1 LKILIVPFNNNLNI
15 KKSKKKTM
23 TTFKNLRLLTI
34 LFSAITIVSCSNDDD
49 AAPEEENEVEV
60 FTDVTLI
67 FTNTADPSNVVR
79 ASAQDP
85 DGTGIQEL
93 QILDAITLAADTE
106 YTLAYEIL
114 NALDPTDVEN
124 IGDEILEEDN
134 EHQFFFSFTEDVFAN
149 PTGNGNIDAAADPIN
164 YNDQDE
170 NGNPVGLSTT
180 WTTASA
186 TSSGES
192 FTVRLQ
198 HQPDVKTAT
207 SGSNDG
213 DTDFALTFLMNI
225 Q

>member
-1 LKILIVPFNNNLNI
+1 M
-15 KKSKKKTM
+15 KTM
-23 TTFKNLRLLTI
+23 NPFKNLQLLAI
-34 LFSAITIVSCSNDDD
+34 LFSVITIIGCSNNDDD
-49 AAPEEENEVEV
+49 APEKENEVEV

-67 FTNTADPSNVVR
+67 FTNTADISDVVR

-93 QILDAITLAADTE
+93 QILNAITLAADTE
-106 YTLAYEIL
+106 YTLTYEIL
-114 NALDPTDVEN
+114 NALDPADVEN

-134 EHQFFFSFTEDVFAN
+134 EHQFFYSFTEGAFTN
-149 PTGNGNIDAAADPIN
+149 PTGNGNIDTAADPIN

-170 NGNPVGLSTT
+170 NGNPVGLSST
-180 WTTASA
+180 WTTSSTA
-186 TSSGES
+186 SSGAS

-213 DTDFALTFLMNI
+213 DTDFALTFALTI

>member
-1 LKILIVPFNNNLNI
+1 M
-15 KKSKKKTM
+15 KTINP
-23 TTFKNLRLLTI
+23 FKNLQLLAI
-34 LFSAITIVSCSNDDD
+34 LFSVITIIGCSNDDD
-49 AAPEEENEVEV
+49 VAPEEENEVEV

-67 FTNTADPSNVVR
+67 FTNTADNSDVVR

-106 YTLAYEIL
+106 YTLTYEIL
-114 NALDPTDVEN
+114 NALDPADVEN

-134 EHQFFFSFTEDVFAN
+134 EHQFFFSFTENVFSD
-149 PTGNGNIDAAADPIN
+149 PTGNGNIDATADPIN
-164 YNDQDE
+164 YNDADE
-170 NGNPVGLSTT
+170 NGNPVGLSSV
-180 WTTASA
+180 WTTGGTASSEA
-186 TSSGES
+186 S

-213 DTDFALTFLMNI
+213 DTDFELTFALNI
-225 Q
+225 E

>member
-1 LKILIVPFNNNLNI
+1 M
-15 KKSKKKTM
+15 KTM
-23 TTFKNLRLLTI
+23 NPFKNLHLLAI
-34 LFSAITIVSCSNDDD
+34 LFSAITIVGCSNDDD
-49 AAPEEENEVEV
+49 AAPQVENVVEV
-60 FTDVTLI
+60 FTDVTLT
-67 FTNTADPSNVVR
+67 FTNTADASDVVS

-93 QILDAITLAADTE
+93 QILDAITLAPDTE
-106 YTLAYEIL
+106 YILTYEIL
-114 NALDPTDVEN
+114 NALNPADIEN
-124 IGDEILEEDN
+124 IGNEILEEDN

-149 PTGNGNIDAAADPIN
+149 PTGNGNIDTAADPIN

-170 NGNPVGLSTT
+170 NGNPVGLSST
-180 WTTASA
+180 WTTSSA

-213 DTDFALTFLMNI
+213 DTDFTLTFVLNI

>member
-1 LKILIVPFNNNLNI
+1 M
-15 KKSKKKTM
+15 KTINP
-23 TTFKNLRLLTI
+23 FKNLQLLAI
-34 LFSAITIVSCSNDDD
+34 LFSVITIIGCSNDDD
-49 AAPEEENEVEV
+49 IAPEEENEVEV
-60 FTDVTLI
+60 FTDVTLV
-67 FTNTADPSNVVR
+67 FTNTADVNDVVT

-106 YTLAYEIL
+106 YTLTYEIL
-114 NALDPTDVEN
+114 NALDPTDIEN

-134 EHQFFFSFTEDVFAN
+134 EHQFFFSFTENVFAD

-164 YNDQDE
+164 YNDEDE
-170 NGNPVGLSTT
+170 NGNPVGLSST
-180 WTTASA
+180 WTTSSTA
-186 TSSGES
+186 SSGAS

-198 HQPDVKTAT
+198 HQPDVKTAS

-213 DTDFALTFLMNI
+213 DTDFALTFALNI

>member
-1 LKILIVPFNNNLNI
+1 M
-15 KKSKKKTM
+15 KTINP
-23 TTFKNLRLLTI
+23 FKNLQLLAI
-34 LFSAITIVSCSNDDD
+34 LFSVITMIGCSNEDDI
-49 AAPEEENEVEV
+49 APEEENEVEV

-67 FTNTADPSNVVR
+67 FTNTANNSDVVR

-106 YTLAYEIL
+106 YTLTYEIL
-114 NALDPTDVEN
+114 NALDPTDVED
-124 IGDEILEEDN
+124 IGNEILEEDN
-134 EHQFFFSFTEDVFAN
+134 EHQFFFSFTENVFAN

-164 YNDQDE
+164 YNDADE
-170 NGNPVGLSTT
+170 NGNPVGLSST
-180 WTTASA
+180 WTTSSTA
-186 TSSGES
+186 SSGAS

-213 DTDFALTFLMNI
+213 DTDFALTFALNI

>member
-1 LKILIVPFNNNLNI
+1 M
-15 KKSKKKTM
+15 KTINP
-23 TTFKNLRLLTI
+23 FKNLQLLAI
-34 LFSAITIVSCSNDDD
+34 LFSVITIIGCSNDDD
-49 AAPEEENEVEV
+49 VAPEEENEVEI

-67 FTNTADPSNVVR
+67 FTNTADNSDVVR

-106 YTLAYEIL
+106 YTLTYEIL
-114 NALDPTDVEN
+114 NALDPSDVEN

-134 EHQFFFSFTEDVFAN
+134 EHQFFFSFTENVFSD
-149 PTGNGNIDAAADPIN
+149 PIGNGNIDAAADPIN
-164 YNDQDE
+164 YNDADE
-170 NGNPVGLSTT
+170 NGNPVGLSSA
-180 WTTASA
+180 WTTAGTA
-186 TSSGES
+186 SSEGS

-213 DTDFALTFLMNI
+213 DTDFELTFALTI

>member
-1 LKILIVPFNNNLNI
+1 M
-15 KKSKKKTM
+15 KTINP
-23 TTFKNLRLLTI
+23 FKNLQLLAI
-34 LFSAITIVSCSNDDD
+34 LFSVITIIGCSNEDDI
-49 AAPEEENEVEV
+49 APEEENEVEV

-67 FTNTADPSNVVR
+67 FTNTADNSDVVR

-93 QILDAITLAADTE
+93 QILDAISLSADTE
-106 YTLAYEIL
+106 YTLTYEIL
-114 NALDPTDVEN
+114 NALDPADVEN

-134 EHQFFFSFTEDVFAN
+134 EHQFFFSFTENVFAN

-164 YNDQDE
+164 YNDADE
-170 NGNPVGLSTT
+170 NGNPVGLSSA
-180 WTTASA
+180 WTTSNTA
-186 TSSGES
+186 SSGAS

-213 DTDFALTFLMNI
+213 DTDFELTFALNI

>member
-1 LKILIVPFNNNLNI
+1 M
-15 KKSKKKTM
+15 KTM
-23 TTFKNLRLLTI
+23 NPFKNLQLLAI
-34 LFSAITIVSCSNDDD
+34 LFSVITIIGCSNNDDD
-49 AAPEEENEVEV
+49 APEKENEVEV

-67 FTNTADPSNVVR
+67 FTNTADISDVVR

-93 QILDAITLAADTE
+93 QILNAITLAADTE
-106 YTLAYEIL
+106 YTLTYEIL
-114 NALDPTDVEN
+114 NALDPADVEN

-134 EHQFFFSFTEDVFAN
+134 EHQFFYSFTEGAFTN
-149 PTGNGNIDAAADPIN
+149 PTGNGNIDTAADPIN

-180 WTTASA
+180 WITAST
-186 TSSGES
+186 TSSVKS

-213 DTDFALTFLMNI
+213 DTDFALTFALNI

>member
-1 LKILIVPFNNNLNI
+1 M
-15 KKSKKKTM
+15 KTINP
-23 TTFKNLRLLTI
+23 FKNLQLLAI
-34 LFSAITIVSCSNDDD
+34 LFSVITIIGCSNEDDI
-49 AAPEEENEVEV
+49 APEEENEVEV
-60 FTDVTLI
+60 FTDVILI
-67 FTNTADPSNVVR
+67 FTNTADNSDVVR

-106 YTLAYEIL
+106 YTLTYEIL

-134 EHQFFFSFTEDVFAN
+134 EHQFFFSFTENVFAN
-149 PTGNGNIDAAADPIN
+149 PTGNGNIDTAADPIN
-164 YNDQDE
+164 YNDADE
-170 NGNPVGLSTT
+170 NGNPVGLSSA
-180 WTTASA
+180 WTTSSTA
-186 TSSGES
+186 SSGAS

-213 DTDFALTFLMNI
+213 DTDFALTFDLNI

>member
-1 LKILIVPFNNNLNI
+1 M
-15 KKSKKKTM
+15 KTINP
-23 TTFKNLRLLTI
+23 FKNLQLLAI
-34 LFSAITIVSCSNDDD
+34 LFSVITIIGCSTDDD
-49 AAPEEENEVEV
+49 VAPEEENEVEV

-67 FTNTADPSNVVR
+67 FTNTADNSDVVR

-106 YTLAYEIL
+106 YTLTYEIL
-114 NALDPTDVEN
+114 NALDPSDVEN

-134 EHQFFFSFTEDVFAN
+134 EHQFFFSFTENVFSD
-149 PTGNGNIDAAADPIN
+149 PTGNGNIDATADPIN
-164 YNDQDE
+164 YNDADE
-170 NGNPVGLSTT
+170 NGNPVGLSSV
-180 WTTASA
+180 WTTGGTASSEA
-186 TSSGES
+186 S

-213 DTDFALTFLMNI
+213 DTDFELTFALNI
-225 Q
+225 E

>member
-1 LKILIVPFNNNLNI
+1 LQ
-15 KKSKKKTM
+15 
-23 TTFKNLRLLTI
+23 LLAI
-34 LFSAITIVSCSNDDD
+34 LFSVITIIGCSNNDDD
-49 AAPEEENEVEV
+49 APEKENEVEV

-67 FTNTADPSNVVR
+67 FTNTADISDVVR

-93 QILDAITLAADTE
+93 QILNAITLAADTE
-106 YTLAYEIL
+106 YTLTYEIL
-114 NALDPTDVEN
+114 NALDPADVEN

-134 EHQFFFSFTEDVFAN
+134 EHQFFYSFTEGAFTN
-149 PTGNGNIDAAADPIN
+149 PTGNGNIDTAADPIN

-170 NGNPVGLSTT
+170 NGNPVGLSST
-180 WTTASA
+180 WTTSSTA
-186 TSSGES
+186 SSGAS

-213 DTDFALTFLMNI
+213 DTDFALTFALTI

>member
-1 LKILIVPFNNNLNI
+1 M
-15 KKSKKKTM
+15 KTINP
-23 TTFKNLRLLTI
+23 FKNLQLLAI
-34 LFSAITIVSCSNDDD
+34 LFSVITIIGCSKDDD
-49 AAPEEENEVEV
+49 VAPEEENEVEV

-67 FTNTADPSNVVR
+67 FTNTADVNDVVT

-106 YTLAYEIL
+106 YTLTYEIL
-114 NALDPTDVEN
+114 NALDPADIED
-124 IGDEILEEDN
+124 IGSEILEEDN
-134 EHQFFFSFTEDVFAN
+134 EHQFFFSFTENVFAN

-164 YNDQDE
+164 YNDADE
-170 NGNPVGLSTT
+170 NGNPVGLSST
-180 WTTASA
+180 WTTSSTA
-186 TSSGES
+186 SSGAS

-213 DTDFALTFLMNI
+213 DTDFALTFALNI
-225 Q
+225 E

>member
-1 LKILIVPFNNNLNI
+1 M
-15 KKSKKKTM
+15 KTINP
-23 TTFKNLRLLTI
+23 FKNLQLLAI
-34 LFSAITIVSCSNDDD
+34 LFSVITIIGCSNDDD
-49 AAPEEENEVEV
+49 IAPEEENEVEV
-60 FTDVTLI
+60 FTDVTLV
-67 FTNTADPSNVVR
+67 FTNTADVNDVVT

-106 YTLAYEIL
+106 YTLTYEIL
-114 NALDPTDVEN
+114 NALDPADIED

-134 EHQFFFSFTEDVFAN
+134 EHQFFFSFTENVFAN

-164 YNDQDE
+164 YNDADE
-170 NGNPVGLSTT
+170 NGNPVGLSST
-180 WTTASA
+180 WTTSSTA
-186 TSSGES
+186 SSGAS

-198 HQPDVKTAT
+198 HQPDVKTAS

-213 DTDFALTFLMNI
+213 DTDFALTFALNI

>member
-1 LKILIVPFNNNLNI
+1 M
-15 KKSKKKTM
+15 KTINP
-23 TTFKNLRLLTI
+23 FKNLQLLAI
-34 LFSAITIVSCSNDDD
+34 LFSVITIIGCSNNDDD
-49 AAPEEENEVEV
+49 APEEENEVEV

-67 FTNTADPSNVVR
+67 FTNTADISDVVR

-93 QILDAITLAADTE
+93 QILNAITLAADTE
-106 YTLAYEIL
+106 YTLTYEIL
-114 NALDPTDVEN
+114 NALNPADVEN

-134 EHQFFFSFTEDVFAN
+134 EHQFFYSFTEGAFTN
-149 PTGNGNIDAAADPIN
+149 PTGNGNIDTAADPIN

-180 WTTASA
+180 WITASS
-186 TSSGES
+186 TSSGKS

-213 DTDFALTFLMNI
+213 DTDFALTFDLNI

>member
-1 LKILIVPFNNNLNI
+1 M
-15 KKSKKKTM
+15 KTINP
-23 TTFKNLRLLTI
+23 FKNLQLLAI
-34 LFSAITIVSCSNDDD
+34 LFSVITIIGCSNEDDI
-49 AAPEEENEVEV
+49 APEEENEVEV

-67 FTNTADPSNVVR
+67 FTNTADNSDVVR

-93 QILDAITLAADTE
+93 QILDAISLAADTE
-106 YTLAYEIL
+106 YTLTYEIL

-134 EHQFFFSFTEDVFAN
+134 EHQFFFSFTENVFAN
-149 PTGNGNIDAAADPIN
+149 PTGNGNIDTAADPIN
-164 YNDQDE
+164 YNDADE
-170 NGNPVGLSTT
+170 NGNPVGLSSA
-180 WTTASA
+180 WTTSSTA
-186 TSSGES
+186 SSGAS

-213 DTDFALTFLMNI
+213 DTDFALTFDLNI

>member
-1 LKILIVPFNNNLNI
+1 M
-15 KKSKKKTM
+15 KTIHP
-23 TTFKNLRLLTI
+23 FKNLQLLAI
-34 LFSAITIVSCSNDDD
+34 LFSVITVIGCSTEDDI
-49 AAPEEENEVEV
+49 APEEENEVEV

-67 FTNTADPSNVVR
+67 FTNTADNSDVVR

-106 YTLAYEIL
+106 YTLTYEIL
-114 NALDPTDVEN
+114 NALDPTDIEN
-124 IGDEILEEDN
+124 IGNEILEEDN
-134 EHQFFFSFTEDVFAN
+134 EHQFFFSFTENVFAN

-164 YNDQDE
+164 YNDADE
-170 NGNPVGLSTT
+170 NGNPVGLSSA
-180 WTTASA
+180 WTTSSTA
-186 TSSGES
+186 SSGAS

-213 DTDFALTFLMNI
+213 DTDFALTFALNI

>member
-1 LKILIVPFNNNLNI
+1 M
-15 KKSKKKTM
+15 KTM
-23 TTFKNLRLLTI
+23 NPFKNLQLLAI
-34 LFSAITIVSCSNDDD
+34 LFSVITIIGCSNNDDD
-49 AAPEEENEVEV
+49 APEEENEVEV

-67 FTNTADPSNVVR
+67 FTNTADISDVVR

-93 QILDAITLAADTE
+93 QILNAITLAADTE
-106 YTLAYEIL
+106 YTLTYEIL
-114 NALDPTDVEN
+114 NALDPADVEN

-134 EHQFFFSFTEDVFAN
+134 EHQFFYSFTEGAFTN
-149 PTGNGNIDAAADPIN
+149 PTGNGNIDTAADPIN

-170 NGNPVGLSTT
+170 NGNPVGLSST
-180 WTTASA
+180 WTTSSTASSA
-186 TSSGES
+186 AS

-213 DTDFALTFLMNI
+213 DTDFALTFALTI

>member
-1 LKILIVPFNNNLNI
+1 M
-15 KKSKKKTM
+15 KTINP
-23 TTFKNLRLLTI
+23 FKNLQLLAI
-34 LFSAITIVSCSNDDD
+34 LFSVITIIGCSNDDD
-49 AAPEEENEVEV
+49 VAPEEENEVEV

-67 FTNTADPSNVVR
+67 FTNTADNSDVVR

-106 YTLAYEIL
+106 YTLTYEIL
-114 NALDPTDVEN
+114 NALDPADVEN

-134 EHQFFFSFTEDVFAN
+134 EHQFFFSFTENIFAD
-149 PTGNGNIDAAADPIN
+149 PTGNGNIDATADPIN
-164 YNDQDE
+164 YNDADE
-170 NGNPVGLSTT
+170 NGNPVGLSSA
-180 WTTASA
+180 WTTGGTASSEA
-186 TSSGES
+186 S

-213 DTDFALTFLMNI
+213 DTDFELTFALTI

>member
-1 LKILIVPFNNNLNI
+1 M
-15 KKSKKKTM
+15 KTINP
-23 TTFKNLRLLTI
+23 FKNLQLLAI
-34 LFSAITIVSCSNDDD
+34 LFSVITIIGCSTDDD
-49 AAPEEENEVEV
+49 VAPEEENEVEV

-67 FTNTADPSNVVR
+67 FTNTTDNSDVVR

-106 YTLAYEIL
+106 YTLTYEIL
-114 NALDPTDVEN
+114 NALDPSDVEN

-134 EHQFFFSFTEDVFAN
+134 EHQFFFSFTENVFSD
-149 PTGNGNIDAAADPIN
+149 PTGNGNIDATADPIN
-164 YNDQDE
+164 YNDADE
-170 NGNPVGLSTT
+170 NGNPVGLSSA
-180 WTTASA
+180 WTTAGTA
-186 TSSGES
+186 SSEGS

-213 DTDFALTFLMNI
+213 DTDFELTFALTI

>member
-1 LKILIVPFNNNLNI
+1 M
-15 KKSKKKTM
+15 KTM
-23 TTFKNLRLLTI
+23 NPFKNLQLLAI
-34 LFSAITIVSCSNDDD
+34 LFSVITIIGCSNNDDD
-49 AAPEEENEVEV
+49 APEEENEVEV

-67 FTNTADPSNVVR
+67 FTNTADISDVVR

-106 YTLAYEIL
+106 YTLTYEIL
-114 NALDPTDVEN
+114 NALDPADVEN
-124 IGDEILEEDN
+124 IGDEIFEEDN
-134 EHQFFFSFTEDVFAN
+134 EHQFFYSFTEGAFTN
-149 PTGNGNIDAAADPIN
+149 PNGNGNIDTAADPIN

-180 WTTASA
+180 WITASTA
-186 TSSGES
+186 SSGKS

-213 DTDFALTFLMNI
+213 DTDFALTFALNI
-225 Q
+225 K

>member
-1 LKILIVPFNNNLNI
+1 M
-15 KKSKKKTM
+15 KTINP
-23 TTFKNLRLLTI
+23 FKNLQLLAI
-34 LFSAITIVSCSNDDD
+34 LFSVITIIGCSNDDD
-49 AAPEEENEVEV
+49 VAPEEENEVEV

-67 FTNTADPSNVVR
+67 FTNTTDNSDVVR

-106 YTLAYEIL
+106 YTLTYEIL
-114 NALDPTDVEN
+114 NTLDPSDVEN

-134 EHQFFFSFTEDVFAN
+134 EHQFFFSFTENVFSD
-149 PTGNGNIDAAADPIN
+149 PTGNGNIDATADPIN
-164 YNDQDE
+164 YNDADE
-170 NGNPVGLSTT
+170 NGNPVGLSSA
-180 WTTASA
+180 WTTGGTASSEA
-186 TSSGES
+186 S

-213 DTDFALTFLMNI
+213 DTDFELTFALTI

>member
-1 LKILIVPFNNNLNI
+1 M
-15 KKSKKKTM
+15 KTINP
-23 TTFKNLRLLTI
+23 FKNLQLLAI
-34 LFSAITIVSCSNDDD
+34 LFSVITIIGCSNDDD
-49 AAPEEENEVEV
+49 VAPEEENEVEI

-67 FTNTADPSNVVR
+67 FTNTADNSDVVR

-106 YTLAYEIL
+106 YTLTYEIL
-114 NALDPTDVEN
+114 NGLDPADIEN

-134 EHQFFFSFTEDVFAN
+134 EHQFFFSFTENIFAN
-149 PTGNGNIDAAADPIN
+149 PTGNGNIDTAADPIN
-164 YNDQDE
+164 YNDADE
-170 NGNPVGLSTT
+170 NGNPVGLSSA
-180 WTTASA
+180 WTTGSTASSEA
-186 TSSGES
+186 S

-213 DTDFALTFLMNI
+213 DTDFELTFALNI
-225 Q
+225 E

>member
-1 LKILIVPFNNNLNI
+1 M
-15 KKSKKKTM
+15 KTINP
-23 TTFKNLRLLTI
+23 FKNLQLLAI
-34 LFSAITIVSCSNDDD
+34 LFSVITIIGCSNDDD
-49 AAPEEENEVEV
+49 VAPEEENEVEV
-60 FTDVTLI
+60 FTDVTLV
-67 FTNTADPSNVVR
+67 FTNTADVNDVVR

-106 YTLAYEIL
+106 YTLTYEIL
-114 NALDPTDVEN
+114 NALDPADIED

-134 EHQFFFSFTEDVFAN
+134 EHQFFFSFTENVFAN

-164 YNDQDE
+164 YNDADE
-170 NGNPVGLSTT
+170 NGNPVGLSST
-180 WTTASA
+180 WTTSSTA
-186 TSSGES
+186 SSGAS

-213 DTDFALTFLMNI
+213 DTDFALTFALNI
-225 Q
+225 K